1 MNLED
6 WQTRVDSIDLGDM
19 RLYHA
24 YAFNEK
30 TKQVIEG
37 DTEHP
42 DEELVR
48 HALPAAAHGHADSD
62 GHGRADARCA
72 GTSRS
77 DRRVEPPIGFF
88 WNPAFFVEPTTE
100 ARRALF
106 RFGRFS
112 ACARIV
118 DTSWGRMPESG
129 KHYRGRSAA

>member
-42 DEELVR
+42 DEQFVR
-48 HALPAAAHGHADSD
+48 ERFRQQLMGTLMQLDMEEQMRAAGNR
-62 GHGRADARCA
+62 G
-72 GTSRS
+72 
-77 DRRVEPPIGFF
+77 
-88 WNPAFFVEPTTE
+88 E
-100 ARRALF
+100 AQ
-106 RFGRFS
+106 
-112 ACARIV
+112 V
-118 DTSWGRMPESG
+118 
-129 KHYRGRSAA
+129 